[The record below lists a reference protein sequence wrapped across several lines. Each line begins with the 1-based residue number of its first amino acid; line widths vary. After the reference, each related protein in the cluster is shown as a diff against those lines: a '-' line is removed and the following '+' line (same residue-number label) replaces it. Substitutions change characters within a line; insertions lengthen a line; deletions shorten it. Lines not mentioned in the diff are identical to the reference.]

1 MKFGLIVIGDE
12 ILSGRRRDR
21 HFEYFRGLLQERGFQ
36 LNWLQ
41 ILPDDPE
48 LLVTIPEP
56 CSLALFTLGSLGLL
70 GFRRRRRKSFL
81 PVDLPA

>member
-41 ILPDDPE
+41 ILPDDPK
-48 LLVTIPEP
+48 LLVKRLQNSMQE
-56 CSLALFTLGSLGLL
+56 GN
-70 GFRRRRRKSFL
+70 
-81 PVDLPA
+81 PVFSCGGIVTTASPSTTD